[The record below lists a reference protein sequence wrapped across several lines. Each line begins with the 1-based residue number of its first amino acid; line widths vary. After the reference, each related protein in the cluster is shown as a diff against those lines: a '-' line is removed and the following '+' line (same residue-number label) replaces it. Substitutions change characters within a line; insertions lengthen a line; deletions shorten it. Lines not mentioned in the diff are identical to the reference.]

1 MVIENHPRLDDGS
14 PFPTLFW
21 LTCPILIKRVSKLEG
36 EGGMEALNVTLSQD
50 ASMRAR
56 LSDAIAALR
65 MRRDAH
71 EVIQDA
77 GAPPGGGPER
87 VKCLH
92 AHTAQELVEHN
103 NPMGARALAA
113 AGFPDCRAP
122 CYRVT

>member
-1 MVIENHPRLDDGS
+1 MVIESHPRLGDGS
-14 PFPTLFW
+14 PFPTLFY

-36 EGGMEALNVTLSQD
+36 AGGMEGLNDELSQD

-56 LSDAIAALR
+56 LSEAIDALR
-65 MRRDAH
+65 ERRDAH
-71 EVIQDA
+71 EAIEDS

-103 NPMGARALAA
+103 NPVGARAVAA
-113 AGFPDCRAP
+113 SGFPDCRVP
-122 CYRVT
+122 CYEVT